1 MVWLICILSENT
13 RNLLK
18 HTDRLIRVD
27 IFLAGNL
34 PAEMQKLQYSL
45 TCMLEEFRRLSG
57 DHFRYEIIDPSEV
70 QDTAEKKALVKYL
83 TDRGIMPVN
92 LNRRTEDETL
102 SQQIIF
108 PGMVVYDKEME
119 VGINLLQNIPGLSAE
134 QNINH
139 SVEMLE
145 YELTKAIRRL
155 TRKEEKSVA
164 FLTGQGEL
172 TYPEVMDMANMLLY
186 YYQVDFVGADSL
198 ALDPG
203 RYAALIVAKPTTDF
217 SERDKFI
224 VDQYVMNGG
233 RVLWCVDEVDVEHS
247 LLKNQETIPAV
258 YRPLNIEDLLFRYGV
273 RINPDLLLDGNC
285 VLMPV
290 VTGMNGSTPVY
301 RPGSWYYSP
310 LLVPQTE
317 HSVTSGLQPVRVDY
331 ANSIDMVGGEDS
343 LKKTVLL
350 STSSYTAAMKTP
362 CPVTLSIMEEKMTP
376 DRFNRKFLP
385 VAVAVEGNFNSLF
398 RYRNMSGVVNA
409 PFKMKSD
416 DSRMIV
422 IS

>member
-233 RVLWCVDEVDVEHS
+233 RFLWCVDEVDVEHS

-285 VLMPV
+285 VLMTV

-301 RPGSWYYSP
+301 RPGSWYYLP

-317 HSVTSGLQPVRVDY
+317 HSVTSYLLDKTELK
-331 ANSIDMVGGEDS
+331 ANRQYWEFLNLLFPLILVGGVGGII
-343 LKKTVLL
+343 LG
-350 STSSYTAAMKTP
+350 
-362 CPVTLSIMEEKMTP
+362 
-376 DRFNRKFLP
+376 RRK
-385 VAVAVEGNFNSLF
+385 
-398 RYRNMSGVVNA
+398 
-409 PFKMKSD
+409 
-416 DSRMIV
+416 
-422 IS
+422 